1 MIDSQR
7 VTWTSTILAMFTN
20 TSWYPHLLGWTKAQG
35 SLLRFCDR
43 QQQPPGRYQH
53 CDENV
58 KVMYQNCQTC
68 QIVFIFKTN
77 VVHNNCPSP
86 LDETESLFHSFI
98 NQHLRSY
105 SNSMLV
111 MYRHVFTSVSIFR
124 KGMERQKFF
133 STSSLPRYKD
143 WFDNH
148 RDLNPSGS

>member
-1 MIDSQR
+1 
-7 VTWTSTILAMFTN
+7 
-20 TSWYPHLLGWTKAQG
+20 
-35 SLLRFCDR
+35 
-43 QQQPPGRYQH
+43 
-53 CDENV
+53 
-58 KVMYQNCQTC
+58 MYQNCQTC

-133 STSSLPRYKD
+133 STSSLPRYIKI
-143 WFDNH
+143 
-148 RDLNPSGS
+148 DLIITVIEIPQAVNSVLIEKSSRSHNDQSLVLLKRTLLEESNKSFLNIPSSYKIWQPPLGGDTRWS